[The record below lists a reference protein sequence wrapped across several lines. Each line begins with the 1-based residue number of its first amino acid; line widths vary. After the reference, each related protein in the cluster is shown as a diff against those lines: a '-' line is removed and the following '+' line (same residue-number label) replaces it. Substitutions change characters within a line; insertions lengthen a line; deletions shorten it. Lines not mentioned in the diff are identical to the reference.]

1 MNAGKSP
8 TGRSADPD
16 RTERLLIGGEWT
28 APDGG
33 HHDVLDPATEE
44 IVGRAP
50 EASTAQV
57 RAATEAARAA
67 FGPWS
72 RTTPELRARVLDH
85 TARLLRDR
93 LAPYAELAQRESGA
107 TTATARG
114 MQVGVAAARFARYA
128 RGALEPVETPLPPQV
143 NPAGPM
149 GKAAVIGAYAARRP
163 VGVVACITSYN
174 NPWANPA
181 GKIAPALAMGN
192 TVVVKPAPQDPL
204 SVYRMAEALQEAL
217 EEAGA
222 PPGVVNVV
230 SGTSAEV
237 GAAAVAAPETDM
249 VSFTGSTAVGRAIA
263 EECGRSM
270 KRQLMELGGKGTAAQ
285 ATFQNPGVFGGIVM
299 GFAAAWCWQ
308 RLHRV
313 KLVDWLGFFNGR
325 RLVPIV
331 MAFVGLAFAAVCL
344 FVWPPVGA
352 ALTSFSK
359 WLTDLD
365 WIGSG
370 IFGTANRA
378 LLVVGL
384 HQFLNTFVW
393 FQFGDFTKPDGTVVH
408 GDINRFLAGDPTAG
422 QFTTGF
428 FPIMMFALPA
438 AALAIT
444 HCARPGRRKE
454 VGGLMLSVALTSFVT
469 GVTEPI
475 EYSFVFIAPVLYGIH
490 AVLTGASLAVC
501 WALGVHDSFSF
512 SAGLIDYV
520 INWGLATKPWLI
532 IPIGLCFAA
541 LYYALFRFVITKF
554 DLATPGREPVEVAE
568 ELERENVK

>member
-1 MNAGKSP
+1 MS
-8 TGRSADPD
+8 S
-16 RTERLLIGGEWT
+16 
-28 APDGG
+28 
-33 HHDVLDPATEE
+33 
-44 IVGRAP
+44 
-50 EASTAQV
+50 
-57 RAATEAARAA
+57 
-67 FGPWS
+67 
-72 RTTPELRARVLDH
+72 
-85 TARLLRDR
+85 
-93 LAPYAELAQRESGA
+93 
-107 TTATARG
+107 
-114 MQVGVAAARFARYA
+114 
-128 RGALEPVETPLPPQV
+128 
-143 NPAGPM
+143 
-149 GKAAVIGAYAARRP
+149 
-163 VGVVACITSYN
+163 
-174 NPWANPA
+174 
-181 GKIAPALAMGN
+181 
-192 TVVVKPAPQDPL
+192 
-204 SVYRMAEALQEAL
+204 
-217 EEAGA
+217 
-222 PPGVVNVV
+222 
-230 SGTSAEV
+230 
-237 GAAAVAAPETDM
+237 GAAAAPRTKRGASLFQGMQKMGRSLQLPIAVLPAAGILNRLGQPDVFGAEGLGWDSVAKVFAGAGGALLDSGLGLPLLFCIGVAIGMAKKAD
-249 VSFTGSTAVGRAIA
+249 GSTALAAVVGFLVYFAVLHQFPEA
-263 EECGRSM
+263 CAPG
-270 KRQLMELGGKGTAAQ
+270 QTFTQAGPWGGVCLDGKGTAAQ

-331 MAFVGLAFAAVCL
+331 MAFVGLAFAVVCL

-378 LLVVGL
+378 LLVVGV

-475 EYSFVFIAPVLYGIH
+475 EYSFVFIAPALYAIH
-490 AVLTGASLAVC
+490 AVLTGVSMAVC

-532 IPIGLCFAA
+532 IPIGLCFAV